1 MMPEAP
7 IPAAPAAFPGGSE
20 STGPTPVV
28 PAAPHLD
35 IQLRFQPSA
44 AFLGILAELND
55 QFPDWTDGSYDWANQ
70 TVDFLHAQDTRP
82 IVSAD
87 LLQTPLSRRAL
98 QDLLHMAIALLSGQY
113 PVVRDYLQTDHF
125 AFVIGYPRSG
135 GSYLT
140 KELLRTI
147 GLDHTRVSEAL
158 AHDGFPEIRSH
169 WYAPAGARP
178 YFHLQ
183 DAVFQVAEFL
193 VIAHLYYHRKTPCQP
208 NGLWFVPK
216 KMHKLVHWAGS
227 MKMLLGKGAADYL
240 VTVRHPV
247 PTAISIYEKCGGL
260 PDNGLFPAAHPRSA
274 IERWISDD
282 LAWLGYSGPEIAQM
296 DYFEAV
302 QISWTAFYVQMASSG
317 LFLGGRDEVQLL
329 PYGQETFEG
338 IIHTYHQ
345 RYGCQRPVEPFQVH
359 DKAIR
364 VSADIQ
370 ARGDAA
376 VAAVQAAWQP
386 LGLTFPELLP
396 V

>member
-1 MMPEAP
+1 MPEEPAMIAP
-7 IPAAPAAFPGGSE
+7 RATPKGQA
-20 STGPTPVV
+20 STGPT

-35 IQLRFQPSA
+35 IQMRFQPSA

-70 TVDFLHAQDTRP
+70 TVDFLHTQEALP
-82 IVSAD
+82 ALNPA
-87 LLQTPLSRRAL
+87 LLQTPLSCRAL

-140 KELLRTI
+140 KELLRSI

-158 AHDGFPEIRSH
+158 AHDGFPELRNH
-169 WYAPAGARP
+169 WYGPGGTRP

-183 DAVFQVAEFL
+183 DAVFQAAEFL
-193 VIAHLYYHRKTPCQP
+193 VIAHLYYHRKSPCQP
-208 NGLWFVPK
+208 NGLWLIPK

-227 MKMLLGKGAADYL
+227 FKMLLGQGAADYL
-240 VTVRHPV
+240 ITVRHPV

-260 PDNGLFPAAHPRSA
+260 PADGRFPMHPRSA
-274 IERWISDD
+274 IERWIGDD
-282 LAWLGYSGPEIAQM
+282 LAWLGYGGPEIARM
-296 DYFEAV
+296 DYFQAV
-302 QISWTAFYVQMASSG
+302 QISWMAFYTQMATSG
-317 LFLGGRDEVQLL
+317 LFLGGREEVQIL

-338 IIHTYHQ
+338 IVHTYHQ
-345 RYGCQRPVEPFQVH
+345 RYGCQRPVEPFLVH
-359 DKAIR
+359 TKA
-364 VSADIQ
+364 ATQPAGIQ

-376 VAAVQAAWQP
+376 VAAVRAAWAA
-386 LGLTFPELLP
+386 LGLPFPDLAA

>member
-1 MMPEAP
+1 MSEEQTAIAP
-7 IPAAPAAFPGGSE
+7 GAVPKGQA
-20 STGPTPVV
+20 STGSAPVV
-28 PAAPHLD
+28 PADAHLD
-35 IQLRFQPSA
+35 IQMRFQPSA

-70 TVDFLHAQDTRP
+70 TVDFLHAQEALPTLSP
-82 IVSAD
+82 A

-158 AHDGFPEIRSH
+158 AHDGFPEMRNH
-169 WYAPAGARP
+169 WYGPGGSRP

-183 DAVFQVAEFL
+183 DAVFQAAEFL
-193 VIAHLYYHRKTPCQP
+193 VIAHLYYHRKSPCQP
-208 NGLWFVPK
+208 NGLWLVPK

-227 MKMLLGKGAADYL
+227 FKMLLGQGAADYL

-247 PTAISIYEKCGGL
+247 PTSISIYEKCGGL
-260 PDNGLFPAAHPRSA
+260 PADGLFPAARPRSA
-274 IERWISDD
+274 IERWIGDD
-282 LAWLGYSGPEIAQM
+282 LAWLGYSGAEIAGM
-296 DYFEAV
+296 DYFQAV

-317 LFLGGRDEVQLL
+317 LFLGGREAVSVL
-329 PYGQETFEG
+329 PYGQDTFEG
-338 IIHTYHQ
+338 IVHTYHQ
-345 RYGCQRPVEPFQVH
+345 RYGCQRPVEPFLVH
-359 DKAIR
+359 SKAATQ
-364 VSADIQ
+364 SAGIHV
-370 ARGDAA
+370 RGDAA
-376 VAAVQAAWQP
+376 VAAVRSAWQS
-386 LGLTFPELLP
+386 LGLSFPDLTA